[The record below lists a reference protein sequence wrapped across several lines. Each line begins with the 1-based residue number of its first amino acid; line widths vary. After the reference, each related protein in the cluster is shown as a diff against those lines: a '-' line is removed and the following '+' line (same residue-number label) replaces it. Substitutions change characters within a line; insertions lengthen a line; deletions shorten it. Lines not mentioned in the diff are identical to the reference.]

1 MSPIEI
7 GSLWIRLYCLNL
19 ALCELVCIAWT
30 YWVST
35 YSIGTYKNLLSKY
48 LLNIFRE
55 LMLML
60 DGLRVKLCHSLL
72 HNKEPSL
79 EILYVLSFS
88 VEIYLIPGHLFYQS
102 VHTG

>member
-1 MSPIEI
+1 
-7 GSLWIRLYCLNL
+7 
-19 ALCELVCIAWT
+19 
-30 YWVST
+30 
-35 YSIGTYKNLLSKY
+35 
-48 LLNIFRE
+48 
-55 LMLML
+55 MLML